1 MAEQPQPEERQP
13 TPPRRGKMSG
23 REMAFIILM
32 LALAVVAAFA
42 MEWYISG
49 LS

>member
-1 MAEQPQPEERQP
+1 MAEQRQPEDKQP
-13 TPPRRGKMSG
+13 ASPRRGTMSG
-23 REMAFIILM
+23 REVAFIILM